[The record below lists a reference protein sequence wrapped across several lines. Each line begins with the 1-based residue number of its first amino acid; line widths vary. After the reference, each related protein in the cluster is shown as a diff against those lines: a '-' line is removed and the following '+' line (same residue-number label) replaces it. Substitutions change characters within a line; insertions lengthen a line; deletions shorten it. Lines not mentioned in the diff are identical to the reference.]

1 MYGNLIIAI
10 DGPAGAGKS
19 TVARLLSLKLSIPV
33 LDTGAMYRCLALKAQ
48 LTLDAPYAE
57 KDLADLML
65 RDFDLSFSPDWPP
78 RAHLNDEDISEPI
91 RSLEIGELAS
101 QISVYSAVRARM
113 VSIQQAILKGRGYIL
128 EGRDTATVVAP
139 DADLKIFLTASIEER
154 ARRRWIE
161 SKERG
166 SAKTLQEMVK
176 DIVTRDHRD
185 YTRAD
190 SPLTLAE
197 DSYILETYAVE
208 PDDVANRIEKM
219 VMRLRKG
226 PTAPR

>member
-19 TVARLLSLKLSIPV
+19 TVARLLSLKLGIPV

-48 LTLDAPYAE
+48 RKQIGAHDEIA
-57 KDLADLML
+57 LADLML
-65 RDFDLSFSPDWPP
+65 ADFSISFSSDWPP
-78 RAHLNDEDISEPI
+78 KAHLNGEDVSETI
-91 RSLEIGELAS
+91 RALEIGELAS
-101 QISVYSAVRARM
+101 QISVFSSVRARM
-113 VSIQQAILKGRGYIL
+113 VAIQQSVLKNRGYIL

-139 DADLKIFLTASIEER
+139 DSDLKIFLTASIEER
-154 ARRRWIE
+154 ARRRWVE

-166 SAKTLQEMVK
+166 SNKTLQEMVK

-197 DSYILETYAVE
+197 DSYILETYAVG
-208 PDDVANRIEKM
+208 PDEVANRVEKM
-219 VMRLRKG
+219 VMRLGKG
-226 PTAPR
+226 STAPR